1 MKYLEKLTKKN
12 LEELLLEKS
21 IIDTSKLKKLSI
33 QSSQRNVPIEKI
45 LMDNGLIN
53 EETLARITCK
63 SLNLPFLQLDN
74 IDISPEVARSIPYTL
89 MKRYL
94 CFPVLE
100 SGDALTLAITS
111 PPRSEMIQEL
121 ESTKSC
127 DLFFFVDLL
136 SSVEK
141 HINNFAPSE
150 ESKSAQQVGTT
161 DVWETIFD
169 KADNEIMSQIIKTQH
184 RETSPLEGTQRR
196 SASPLGDEINT
207 ALSSV
212 FPEDA
217 PPASNEIDSALSSVF
232 GEDPPAEESNEIDS
246 ALSAVFGE
254 APIPKQ
260 PEPEPSHNE
269 EIDTAL
275 SLFDDFADGAVAGPP
290 PNAKR
295 KMSQLAMKIEQ
306 NPMDKESISEYVEL
320 AVALGKVKDAVEK
333 LSMYAK
339 TMMKKRNF
347 DEAKRSYESILA
359 LDPNNVEAKNFLAS

>member
-45 LMDNGLIN
+45 LMDHGLIN

-63 SLNLPFLQLDN
+63 SLGLPFLQLDN
-74 IDISPEVARSIPYTL
+74 IDISPEVARSIPQAI

-94 CFPVLE
+94 CFPVIE
-100 SGDALTLAITS
+100 SGEALTLAITS
-111 PPRSEMIQEL
+111 PPRLEMIQEL
-121 ESTKSC
+121 ENTKSC

-136 SSVEK
+136 SNIEK
-141 HINNFAPSE
+141 HINNVATPSS
-150 ESKSAQQVGTT
+150 ESKSAQQIGTT

-169 KADNEIMSQIIKTQH
+169 KADNEIMSEIIKTQH
-184 RETSPLEGTQRR
+184 RETSPLQGTQQREK
-196 SASPLGDEINT
+196 SPLGNEINT

-217 PPASNEIDSALSSVF
+217 PPVENEIDSALTNVF
-232 GEDPPAEESNEIDS
+232 GEDPPADDGNEIDS

-254 APIPKQ
+254 DPAPASQ
-260 PEPEPSHNE
+260 PAHKE
-269 EIDTAL
+269 EIDNAL
-275 SLFDDFADGAVAGPP
+275 SLFDDFADGAVASPP

-306 NPMDKESISEYVEL
+306 NPLDKASIGEYVEL
-320 AVALGKVKDAVEK
+320 AVSLGKVQDAVET

-339 TMMKKRNF
+339 TLIKKRNF

-359 LDPNNVEAKNFLAS
+359 LDPNNEEAKNFLS

>member
-12 LEELLLEKS
+12 LEELLLDKS

-63 SLNLPFLQLDN
+63 SLGLPFLQLDN
-74 IDISPEVARSIPYTL
+74 MDIAPEVAKSIPYTL

-111 PPRSEMIQEL
+111 PPRLEMIQEL

-136 SSVEK
+136 SNIEK

-150 ESKSAQQVGTT
+150 ENKSSQQVGTT

-169 KADNEIMSQIIKTQH
+169 KADNEIMSEIIKT
-184 RETSPLEGTQRR
+184 L
-196 SASPLGDEINT
+196 L
-207 ALSSV
+207 
-212 FPEDA
+212 
-217 PPASNEIDSALSSVF
+217 
-232 GEDPPAEESNEIDS
+232 
-246 ALSAVFGE
+246 
-254 APIPKQ
+254 
-260 PEPEPSHNE
+260 
-269 EIDTAL
+269 
-275 SLFDDFADGAVAGPP
+275 
-290 PNAKR
+290 R
-295 KMSQLAMKIEQ
+295 KH
-306 NPMDKESISEYVEL
+306 P
-320 AVALGKVKDAVEK
+320 
-333 LSMYAK
+333 
-339 TMMKKRNF
+339 
-347 DEAKRSYESILA
+347 
-359 LDPNNVEAKNFLAS
+359 